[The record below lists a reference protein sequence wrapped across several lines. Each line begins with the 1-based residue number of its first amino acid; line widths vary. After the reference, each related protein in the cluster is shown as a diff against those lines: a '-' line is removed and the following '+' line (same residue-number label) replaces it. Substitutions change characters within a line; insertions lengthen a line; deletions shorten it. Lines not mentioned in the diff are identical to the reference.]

1 MVQIILEAL
10 AGNSL
15 IKLLIIAILLDTILG
30 TGRALRFHSFNSSV
44 GIDGA
49 IRKVSM
55 LVSAFLLMTSDLI
68 VNFNLVAFIPEEYL
82 KIFGLEKV
90 GLCELFVILFLVF
103 EAISILKNMVLCGL
117 PVPVKI
123 REWLEKFLDSMT
135 GELKEEKEK

>member
-1 MVQIILEAL
+1 MVSVIIEAL

-15 IKLLIIAILLDTILG
+15 IKLLVIAILLDTVLG
-30 TGRALRFHSFNSSV
+30 TGRAVKQHSFNSSV

-55 LVSAFLLMTSDLI
+55 LVSAFLLMMSDMI
-68 VNFNLVAFIPEEYL
+68 VHFNLAAFIPAEYL
-82 KIFGLEKV
+82 KVFGLEKV
-90 GLCELFVILFLVF
+90 GLCELFVILFLIF

-117 PVPVKI
+117 PVPVKV

-135 GELKEEKEK
+135 AELE